1 MTTAIL
7 DLVKPAKLHG
17 IATCDGSFGTAG
29 SVAAVTVIWK
39 QAFTVP
45 PAWQLESVSIKLFT
59 AGGIVSMAAVDGS

>member
-1 MTTAIL
+1 MGSQA
-7 DLVKPAKLHG
+7 
-17 IATCDGSFGTAG
+17 CDGNFGTAG

-59 AGGIVSMAAVDGS
+59 AGDTVSMAAVDGS